1 MEVLSCLN
9 PLKQVRYRSVY
20 KAQNRLS
27 NYEEIENKWSVNIVP
42 QYIDLTKGVW
52 NVSLDSYVYKVSLPQ
67 VGTIDTI
74 LEVSTSL
81 CTSYQSIAGKNLDK
95 TVCTRLGS
103 IHVYS
108 KANLANFGPF
118 EKKWFMIDNVKNHFD
133 LNVNAHELSF
143 TRYSKI
149 EIELDISLLFQ
160 RIK

>member
-118 EKKWFMIDNVKNHFD
+118 EKKWFMIHTYSGYEKKVKTD
-133 LNVNAHELSF
+133 LDQNCL
-143 TRYSKI
+143 KI
-149 EIELDISLLFQ
+149 FWLMGGAWKAKE
-160 RIK
+160 KM